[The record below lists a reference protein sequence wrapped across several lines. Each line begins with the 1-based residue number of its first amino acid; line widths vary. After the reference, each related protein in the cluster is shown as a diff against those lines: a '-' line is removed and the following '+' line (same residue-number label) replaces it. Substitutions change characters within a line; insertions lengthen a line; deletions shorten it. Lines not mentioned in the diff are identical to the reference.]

1 VSIIKK
7 RRDFGMM
14 KAALAGAVALA
25 TVAFV
30 STGPAG
36 FAVSS
41 ASAQEVDTTAS
52 IGPTVT
58 EAKIARLKQTLHLTA
73 EQAVHWHPVES
84 ALRRM
89 IASSRRDTSNSG
101 MVQRVRAK
109 VSGYATTASSF
120 QEVAS
125 AAGPLIASLDEKQKQ
140 EGMRLIRQFG
150 FSQ

>member
-1 VSIIKK
+1 
-7 RRDFGMM
+7 
-14 KAALAGAVALA
+14 
-25 TVAFV
+25 
-30 STGPAG
+30 
-36 FAVSS
+36 
-41 ASAQEVDTTAS
+41 
-52 IGPTVT
+52 
-58 EAKIARLKQTLHLTA
+58 
-73 EQAVHWHPVES
+73 
-84 ALRRM
+84 M